1 MVNTP
6 WGRARDISNLSRIIE
21 ATEILR
27 LELDR
32 QLTVWIEGS
41 HLPSEIELT
50 KHPPPGVRFAG

>member
-27 LELDR
+27 RELDS
-32 QLTVWIEGS
+32 QVTVWIDGS
-41 HLPSEIELT
+41 HLPHEIHLT
-50 KHPPPGVRFAG
+50 KRAPRTVRFAE